1 MENENNMN
9 NASQEEN
16 GLSLGDILLII
27 RKHLI
32 AIILFVVCF
41 SAAGMGLAIYKDN
54 KSPKYTAYSTMVVA
68 VSGDSELAP
77 TQQYQLAYY
86 MSTTFVEFIPEDVV
100 LEPVAKKYEKEGVT
114 VGSLR
119 GGLGIGIKNE
129 SLIIQLSFTSNN
141 PEKAADIL
149 NDIMKST
156 ITIANTE
163 EIIRNDN
170 GTIKDVIKKYPLLH
184 SNISVLTEANK
195 DKYTLSSSKMKYT
208 VVFFALGVVAAAV
221 YVVLRELLDNS
232 FKSTDQIEKE
242 LGLRVI
248 SSIPLYQFKEHNVTE
263 KEGGNK

>member
-54 KSPKYTAYSTMVVA
+54 KSPRYTTYSTMLINVRA
-68 VSGDSELAP
+68 DDGDNLTKP
-77 TQQYQLAYY
+77 QQYQLGYY
-86 MSTTFVEFIPEDVV
+86 MSTTFAEFIPEDVV
-100 LEPVAKKYEKEGVT
+100 LEPVAKKYEKDGLS

-119 GGLGIGIKNE
+119 GNLGLEIKND
-129 SLIIQLSFTSNN
+129 SLIIQLTFTSNN
-141 PEKAADIL
+141 PEKSADIL

-156 ITIANTE
+156 ITVANTE
-163 EIIRNDN
+163 VNN
-170 GTIKDVIKKYPLLH
+170 IKKYPLLH
-184 SNISVLTEANK
+184 SNISVLTEASK
-195 DKYTLSSSKMKYT
+195 DKYSLSSSKMKYT
-208 VVFFALGVVAAAV
+208 VIFFALGAVVAAA

-232 FKSTDQIEKE
+232 FKSTEQIEKE

-248 SSIPLYQFKEHNVTE
+248 SSIPLYQFKDHTVLE

>member
-1 MENENNMN
+1 MKNENNMN
-9 NASQEEN
+9 NATQEES
-16 GLSLGDILLII
+16 GLSLVDVLLII

-41 SAAGMGLAIYKDN
+41 SAAGMGLAIYKDK

-68 VSGDSELAP
+68 VSGESQLVP

-100 LEPVAKKYEKEGVT
+100 LEPVAKKHEKEGVT

-141 PEKAADIL
+141 PEKSANIL
-149 NDIMKST
+149 NDIMEST
-156 ITIANTE
+156 INIANT
-163 EIIRNDN
+163 
-170 GTIKDVIKKYPLLH
+170 TKDGIKKYPLLH
-184 SNISVLTEANK
+184 SNISVLTEASK
-195 DKYTLSSSKMKYT
+195 DKYSLSSSKMKYT
-208 VVFFALGVVAAAV
+208 VVFFALGVVVAV
-221 YVVLRELLDNS
+221 TYVVLRELLDNS
-232 FKSTDQIEKE
+232 FKSTEQVEKE

-248 SSIPLYQFKEHNVTE
+248 SSIPLYQFKEHNVTG